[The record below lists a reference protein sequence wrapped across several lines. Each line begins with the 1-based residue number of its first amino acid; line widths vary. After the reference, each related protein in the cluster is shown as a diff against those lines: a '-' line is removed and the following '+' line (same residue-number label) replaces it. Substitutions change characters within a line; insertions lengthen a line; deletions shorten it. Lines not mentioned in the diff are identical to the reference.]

1 MTHRRH
7 QLRAAFVARLA
18 QNITP
23 PPAQGQQPGAPTYR
37 TAAEDRVHSGR
48 LMPVEEPELPAI
60 IIHTR
65 EKEKIL
71 DRSTSGW
78 NGYEKR
84 RAIVSVIVVAQS
96 FDDIDADLDLIADQV
111 EAALQAW
118 VIPGFESADPFLV
131 DSDMADPDFE
141 GSLATGALTLRYA
154 VDYMTPYRSC
164 SDPYVDPDAAAG
176 DGPLERSGAYPGGQV
191 TPGCPADN
199 TGEVCPIGTAELFS
213 QEEPIN

>member
-1 MTHRRH
+1 MTHRRTE
-7 QLRAAFVARLA
+7 LRTAFVARLG

-37 TAAEDRVHSGR
+37 TAAEERVHSGR
-48 LMPVEEPELPAI
+48 LMPVEEPALPAI
-60 IIHTR
+60 IVH
-65 EKEKIL
+65 
-71 DRSTSGW
+71 SSGW
-78 NGYEKR
+78 NGFEER
-84 RAIVSVIVVAQS
+84 RCIVSIVVVAQS
-96 FDDIDADLDLIADQV
+96 FDDLDADLDTIANQV

-118 VIPGFESADPFLV
+118 TIPGFESSDPFLV
-131 DSDMADPDFE
+131 DSDMADPEFE
-141 GSLATGALTLRYA
+141 GSLATSVRTLRYS
-154 VDYMTPYRSC
+154 VDYMTPYRAC
-164 SDPYVDPDAAAG
+164 SDPYVDTDAAAG

>member
-1 MTHRRH
+1 MTHRRTE
-7 QLRAAFVARLA
+7 LRTAFVARLG

-37 TAAEDRVHSGR
+37 TAAEERVHSGR
-48 LMPVEEPELPAI
+48 LMPVEEPALPAI
-60 IIHTR
+60 IVHTR
-65 EKEKIL
+65 EPEKIL
-71 DRSTSGW
+71 RRRSTGW
-78 NGYEKR
+78 NGFEER
-84 RAIVSVIVVAQS
+84 RCIVSIVVVAQS
-96 FDDIDADLDLIADQV
+96 FDDLDADLDTIANQV

-118 VIPGFESADPFLV
+118 TIPGFESSDPFLV
-131 DSDMADPDFE
+131 DSDMADPEFE
-141 GSLATGALTLRYA
+141 GSLATSVRTLRYS
-154 VDYMTPYRSC
+154 VDYMTPYRAC
-164 SDPYVDPDAAAG
+164 SDPYVDTDAAAG